1 MSSQRSV
8 LEKLHE
14 QLTLIL
20 LERIKEGDSTPALLS
35 VARQFLK
42 DNGIESLPTPG
53 SHMSA
58 LFDNIQSY
66 DLDDAH

>member
-1 MSSQRSV
+1 MSSQRSI

-14 QLTLIL
+14 QLTLVL